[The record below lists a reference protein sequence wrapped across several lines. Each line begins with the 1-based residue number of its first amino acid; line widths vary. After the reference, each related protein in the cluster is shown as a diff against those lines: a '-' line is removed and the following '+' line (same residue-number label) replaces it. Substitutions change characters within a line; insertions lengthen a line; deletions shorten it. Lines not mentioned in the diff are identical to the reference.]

1 MKIENKQQDQ
11 ISKRQLNLMN
21 KGLNLGGFKF
31 NRDEI
36 YEERINRIVMSNI
49 YLEHK
54 NKLKYLSVK
63 NNKLIICFG
72 AIPGSGKTTISKIL
86 EEKYK
91 GVRINTDEIRSI
103 IHKIETDPIKKQEI
117 LENYILY
124 FLKNYDLING
134 LIILDCSIDRLY
146 KPVIDYANKNN
157 FSLFVINIQ
166 ITKETVE
173 DRISKINENYK
184 DYIEEMQRWLKEHKQ
199 FEKDVIPDITLN
211 GLNPNLKLLF
221 TKLEDKIRGN

>member
-1 MKIENKQQDQ
+1 MKIKNKQQDE
-11 ISKRQLNLMN
+11 ISKRQLELI
-21 KGLNLGGFKF
+21 KVGLNLGGFKF
-31 NRDEI
+31 DRDGI
-36 YEERINRIVMSNI
+36 YEERINRVLLSNI
-49 YLEHK
+49 YSEHK
-54 NKLKYLSVK
+54 KKLKNLSIK

-86 EEKYK
+86 EDKYK

-103 IHKIETDPIKKQEI
+103 IYKTEIDPVKKQEI
-117 LENYILY
+117 LENYLLY

-134 LIILDCSIDRLY
+134 LIILDCSIDRFY
-146 KPVIDYANKNN
+146 KQIIDYANKNN

-199 FEKDVIPDITLN
+199 FEKDVILDITLN